1 MDPPSPLSSSLC
13 PLPPQPLPSTGRDW
27 ELATERP
34 TDSVQGREGGAAPGQ
49 LQAGRMT
56 GQREVTLVLPEP
68 GAVWREQSRSG
79 WALPARPSRIT
90 VSLGFPHPPWTHRIG
105 DPCWGPGIS

>member
-56 GQREVTLVLPEP
+56 RQGEVTLVLPEP
-68 GAVWREQSRSG
+68 GAVWREQEQVRLG
-79 WALPARPSRIT
+79 APCQALQD
-90 VSLGFPHPPWTHRIG
+90 H
-105 DPCWGPGIS
+105 C